1 MAGRGLH
8 RGMARWWAGLS
19 IALVGTVAGGHAAAA
34 SSAGRP
40 APGTPK
46 YMQRDDQNIRDAYG
60 RQTGPHGQLSPQ
72 YIKEL
77 PSGTN
82 PGYLAQIA
90 QQAANPTRVAAD
102 PGNVF
107 PGWNQGNAWRQ
118 AWAGRRGQE
127 IAVAFTNRYGAVL
140 RGHVWAPLPGATDPY
155 SGVPLPPPFP
165 AVVITTGSIQGSEM
179 MYAWL
184 AEDLA
189 ERGYVVITYDVQGQG
204 TSETM
209 PHQGPAADF
218 PMCNPLAT
226 PRPGEMTGCPGVPF
240 QQSSN
245 FVDGTEDATTFLLST
260 PQRLYANP
268 EAGSTPVNHYDPLWN
283 LIDRQPDAQTAT
295 PGRASRVAI
304 IGHSLGASAVSFV
317 QSVDQRAETVVALDK
332 LSADETFGSQKA
344 RPAVPALAVQ
354 SEYGFNVVSYWM
366 MGGSSFSGQPTPPNQ
381 APDATRERKTGFDGW
396 REAGID
402 AMLIVPRAST
412 HLEYTDI
419 NFALPASRYGQD
431 LTSVYVQAWLDKYL
445 KHDASA
451 DSRLLATRWSYL
463 EPSGSGQW
471 TPISLD
477 RAARLSFYFCSAYAF
492 HSASG
497 QLLSDSD
504 IAQVGC
510 SGLSPTGGR
519 PSTSSAG
526 VTGDAAVGS
535 ASILPN
541 TRPSGAGSLT
551 VAALVVAVSALLP
564 LLRRARRP
572 RGSLL

>member
-1 MAGRGLH
+1 MAGTALH
-8 RGMARWWAGLS
+8 RGVASWWASLS
-19 IALVGTVAGGHAAAA
+19 IALAETVAGGHAAAA
-34 SSAGRP
+34 SPGGGP
-40 APGTPK
+40 APGTPE
-46 YMQRDDQNIRDAYG
+46 YMQRDDQNMRDAYG
-60 RQTGPHGQLSPQ
+60 RQTGPNGQLSLQ
-72 YIKEL
+72 YIEEL

-82 PGYLAQIA
+82 PGYLAQID

-107 PGWNQGNAWRQ
+107 PGWNQGNASRQ
-118 AWAGRRGQE
+118 AWAGRRGLE
-127 IAVAFTNRYGAVL
+127 IAVAFTNRYGALL
-140 RGHVWAPLPGATDPY
+140 RGHVWAPLQGATDPY
-155 SGVPLPPPFP
+155 SGVPLRPPFP

-189 ERGYVVITYDVQGQG
+189 ERGYVAITYDVQGQG
-204 TSETM
+204 TSETL

-218 PMCNPLAT
+218 PMCNPLAR
-226 PRPGEMTGCPGVPF
+226 PGPGEMTGCPGVPF
-240 QQSSN
+240 QQASN
-245 FVDGTEDATTFLLST
+245 FVYGTEDATTFLLST
-260 PQRLYANP
+260 PQRPYANP
-268 EAGSTPVNHYDPLWN
+268 EAGSTPVNQYDPLWG

-295 PGRASRVAI
+295 PGRTSRVAI

-317 QSVDQRAETVVALDK
+317 QSVDPRAETVVALDK
-332 LSADETFGSQKA
+332 LSVGEDFGSQKA

-354 SEYGFNVVSYWM
+354 SEYGFNVVPYWM
-366 MGGSSFSGQPTPPNQ
+366 MGGSSFSGHPTPPNQ

-396 REAGID
+396 RDAGVD

-451 DSRLLATRWSYL
+451 DSRLLATQWSYL
-463 EPSGSGQW
+463 EPSGKGQW

-477 RAARLSFYFCSAYAF
+477 RATLLSFYFCSAYAF
-492 HSASG
+492 HSARG
-497 QLLSDSD
+497 RLLGDPD

-510 SGLSPTGGR
+510 SAASAAGGAA
-519 PSTSSAG
+519 STSSAG
-526 VTGDAAVGS
+526 VTGEAAVGS

-541 TRPSGAGSLT
+541 TRPRATGSLT
-551 VAALVVAVSALLP
+551 VQALVVAVSAVLP
-564 LLRRARRP
+564 LLRRGRRR
-572 RGSLL
+572 RGSLV